1 MTARTSFYVYYRVAD
16 PASAAARA
24 CAEALVANVRAA
36 TGIAGRVLRRSD
48 DPGTWMEVYEDVA
61 SEAELE
67 SALDRA
73 VAATGFVRHVAA
85 GSRRIVERFE
95 AL

>member
-1 MTARTSFYVYYRVAD
+1 VTARVNVYVYYRVAD
-16 PASAAARA
+16 PASAATRE
-24 CAEALVANVRAA
+24 CAEALVGEVRAA
-36 TGIAGRVLRRSD
+36 TGVAGRLLRRSD

-61 SEAELE
+61 SAAELE
-67 SALDRA
+67 SALERA